1 MSGSGDVML
10 NGSMIPR
17 SVRRMFDERS
27 EPREA
32 AGAEAATLEV
42 RGLKH
47 EVRLANLSTS
57 GAMLI
62 SDIMPHIGE
71 QVALHLKD
79 RRPVAG
85 QVCWVRDGHIGV
97 TFAASME

>member
-1 MSGSGDVML
+1 ML

-17 SVRRMFDERS
+17 SVRRLFDERL

-32 AGAEAATLEV
+32 TGSQAATLEL
-42 RGLKH
+42 RGDKH
-47 EVRLANLSTS
+47 EVRIVNLSAS
-57 GAMLI
+57 GAMVAC
-62 SDIMPHIGE
+62 DVMPKIGE

-79 RRPVAG
+79 RGSMPG

-97 TFAASME
+97 TFAAVME